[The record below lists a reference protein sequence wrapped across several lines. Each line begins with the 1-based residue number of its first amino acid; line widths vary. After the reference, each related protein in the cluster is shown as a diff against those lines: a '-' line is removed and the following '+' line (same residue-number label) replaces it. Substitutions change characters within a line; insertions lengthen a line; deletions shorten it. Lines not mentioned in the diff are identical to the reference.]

1 MIAPNRAKRP
11 GAGWP
16 HVEPPSEEELASCP
30 FCAGRE
36 DRTPPETLRIGEP
49 WRVRVVPNLYPAFQR
64 QEVVVH
70 APEHLRT
77 IAELGDDQLALVA
90 EAWQRRERAT
100 PGYLHALINEGR
112 VAGSSLPH
120 SHSQLVWLEDV
131 PPAVQREENLKR
143 ALEQG
148 SEILERDG
156 LIATCS
162 YAPRLPYES
171 IIAPLVPEADP
182 FSSELLAPALALL
195 ANLVR
200 RLHAIGGGP
209 IPLNAWLH
217 QGEWWHLELVPRVTA
232 LAGIELGAEIYVTTV
247 APEEAAQQLRLADSR
262 GAEAGA

>member
-1 MIAPNRAKRP
+1 VIAPGRAKRP

-16 HVEPPSEEELASCP
+16 HVEPATPEELEGCP

-70 APEHLRT
+70 APEHVRT
-77 IAELGDDQLALVA
+77 VADLGDDQLALVA

-112 VAGSSLPH
+112 VAGGSLAH
-120 SHSQLVWLEDV
+120 SHSQLVWLPDV
-131 PPAVQREENLKR
+131 PPAVAREENLRR

-148 SEILERDG
+148 FEVLERDG
-156 LIATCS
+156 IIAACS
-162 YAPRLPYES
+162 YAPRLPYET
-171 IIAPLVPEADP
+171 IVAPLAPEADP
-182 FSSELLAPALALL
+182 WSSELLAPALAVVAELT
-195 ANLVR
+195 R
-200 RLHAIGGGP
+200 RLHAIGGGL

-217 QGEWWHLELVPRVTA
+217 QGEWWHLELVPRLTA

-247 APEEAAQQLRLADSR
+247 APEDAAEQLRNAYTR
-262 GAEAGA
+262 EA